1 MEEKY
6 TAANWAAQ
14 LFSSPQCHVF
24 TFSVHL
30 GLSPAWK
37 LRLNLCAPLLRVC
50 KWTRTSVC
58 TCTPLAVPGFS
69 ALLFQPGV
77 SKFWFPLGP
86 PRNWKQ
92 RLSLEVCLVCVCVL
106 SACVRVY
113 MCSEACSL
121 CFCTSSLC
129 TYAFIYQDI
138 SACPFANTSYVYAH
152 ACVLPTCRSS
162 ETSQR
167 AWWMNK
173 IRALGVSSIFASHAE
188 LEAWPEAVQVS
199 GYL

>member
-1 MEEKY
+1 MSCFY
-6 TAANWAAQ
+6 I
-14 LFSSPQCHVF
+14 
-24 TFSVHL
+24 
-30 GLSPAWK
+30 
-37 LRLNLCAPLLRVC
+37 LRTPWPVACLKAEAE
-50 KWTRTSVC
+50 SVC
-58 TCTPLAVPGFS
+58 TAAACLRMDAHIRVHVYASGS
-69 ALLFQPGV
+69 AWLALLFQPGV

-138 SACPFANTSYVYAH
+138 SACPFAKTSYVYAH